1 MKHIFILNPQAGSG
15 KQLEETRAAI
25 RSLDGD
31 VELYETKAPKDATT
45 YIRSLCESH
54 TESVRF
60 YACGGDGTLKE
71 VAEGILG
78 YPQASMSCFPIG
90 SGNDFVKYYGGKERF
105 ADLAAL
111 TRGEETAVDMIRIG
125 DEYAVNVCSFGF
137 DAAAVVAMN
146 KVRRLP
152 LIGGKNAY
160 TTGILYA
167 LCSAMR
173 NKADIY
179 ADGEKLSGKSFLLC
193 TVANGGYVGGA
204 YRCAPRARNDDGKLE
219 VCVVKPLSLFT
230 FIRLIGAYREGKHL
244 DDPRFKKYITYR
256 RVSRVEVR
264 ADAPFPVEMD
274 GEIIRPAQFV
284 CEVVPGALRF
294 AVPKAETPVPTPGKA
309 AARS

>member
-15 KQLEETRAAI
+15 DKLDETRAAI
-25 RSLDGD
+25 RSLGGD
-31 VELYETKAPKDATT
+31 VELYETKAPKDATK
-45 YIRSLCESH
+45 YIRSFCESH

-78 YPQASMSCFPIG
+78 HPQASMSCFPIG
-90 SGNDFVKYYGGKERF
+90 SGNDFVKYYGGKNRF
-105 ADLAAL
+105 CDLAAL
-111 TRGEETAVDMIRIG
+111 MRAEETAVDMIRLG

-152 LIGGKNAY
+152 LLGGKNSY
-160 TTGILYA
+160 TAGIFYA

-219 VCVVKPLSLFT
+219 VCVVKPLSIFT
-230 FIRLIGAYREGKHL
+230 FIRLIGAYREGRHL
-244 DDPRFKKYITYR
+244 DDPRFAKYITYR
-256 RVSRVEVR
+256 RASRVEVR
-264 ADAPFPVEMD
+264 ADAPFPVELD
-274 GEIIRPAQFV
+274 GEIIRPSHFV
-284 CEVVPGALRF
+284 CEAVPGVLRF
-294 AVPKAETPVPTPGKA
+294 AVPEESAAVPLPKEA
-309 AARS
+309 AARP